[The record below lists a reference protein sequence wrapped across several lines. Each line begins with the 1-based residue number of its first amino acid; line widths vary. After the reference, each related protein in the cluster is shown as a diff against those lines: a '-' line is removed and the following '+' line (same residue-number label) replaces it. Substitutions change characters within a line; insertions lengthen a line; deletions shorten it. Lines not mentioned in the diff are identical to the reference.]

1 MFDWVVGVWLGFET
15 LSSLLFQVYKLS
27 RENTQPKNMCDIVF
41 EKNKRSWWGS
51 KQQSKGFFKKVLWEI
66 SQNSQEKI
74 YAGIS
79 FLININSVDLQLH

>member
-1 MFDWVVGVWLGFET
+1 MKIFNAFKLLTIFEKKAPSQMFDWVVGVWLGFET

-51 KQQSKGFFKKVLWEI
+51 KQQSKGFFKKVL
-66 SQNSQEKI
+66 
-74 YAGIS
+74 
-79 FLININSVDLQLH
+79 